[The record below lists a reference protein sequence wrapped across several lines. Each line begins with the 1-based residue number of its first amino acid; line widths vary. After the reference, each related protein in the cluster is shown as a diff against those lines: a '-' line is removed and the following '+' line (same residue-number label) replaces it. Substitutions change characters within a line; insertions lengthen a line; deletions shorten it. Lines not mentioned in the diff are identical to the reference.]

1 MILIGQ
7 EIEERVSQCGGTWI
21 KRRNLRRKLIASNNE
36 KVNFVIGEID
46 AELRR
51 CRASTLK
58 ESDLRL
64 LYSFKSKMERRLI

>member
-1 MILIGQ
+1 MILTRQ
-7 EIEERVSQCGGTWI
+7 DIEDRVSQCGGTWV
-21 KRRNLRRKLIASNNE
+21 KRKNLQRKLIAASNE
-36 KVNFVIGEID
+36 SVNFVIGEID

-64 LYSFKSKMERRLI
+64 LYSFKSKMQRRLI

>member
-1 MILIGQ
+1 MILTRQ
-7 EIEERVSQCGGTWI
+7 EIEDKVTQCGGTWV
-21 KRRNLRRKLIASNNE
+21 KRRNLQRKLIAMSNGH
-36 KVNFVIGEID
+36 VNFVIEEID

-64 LYSFKSKMERRLI
+64 LYSFKSKMQRKLI